1 MPRTPAPTI
10 PAAARQIKVLMVME
24 VVESVRLME
33 LDESDFVTSWQS
45 LVGQTEH
52 RPAKGALAATVA
64 DALLR
69 AGLPA

>member
-1 MPRTPAPTI
+1 MD
-10 PAAARQIKVLMVME
+10 

-33 LDESDFVTSWQS
+33 LDASDFVTRWQS

-52 RPAKGALAATVA
+52 RPAKGALATTVA